1 MEILARNQYAQSDG
15 RNPVDCSLFYVAL
28 RKKNVLAG
36 LWRSAGWHKEQSA
49 MIKFLS
55 NNFQESRWKTAASK
69 NAYALLAKQRYGT
82 RSNHSLTRV
91 EYAAAFFLL
100 ADSLKDAVSVCI
112 RNLNDLQL
120 AIALARVYE
129 GDDGPTLKQIINNNV
144 LPQAVQ
150 EGDRWLA
157 SWGFWMLGD
166 RGKSVQ
172 ALIVSNNGSNVVLTC
187 R

>member
-1 MEILARNQYAQSDG
+1 MMEVLARNQYAQSDS
-15 RNPVDCSLFYVAL
+15 RNPVECSLFYVAL

-55 NNFQESRWKTAASK
+55 NNFTESRWKTAASK

-82 RSNHSLTRV
+82 WALEAYLTYL

-100 ADSLKDAVSVCI
+100 ADCLKDAVNVCL

-129 GDDGPTLKQIINNNV
+129 GDDGPVLKQIITDHV
-144 LPQAVQ
+144 LPRACQ

-157 SWGFWMLGD
+157 SWGFWMMGQ

-172 ALIVSNNGSNVVLTC
+172 ALIVSNRLIMY
-187 R
+187 